1 MPVHSRFTDGGRG
14 FVITHTGAV
23 IGDDVLRVIE
33 QIFFSR
39 DLVTEP
45 IFHGLIDVHGTSSVT
60 LSTEDVKKVAD
71 RQVTASRQM
80 PETATVIAV
89 YAEDTVIFGLA
100 RMWEV
105 LVHPSGWET
114 QVFSD
119 RTEAVA
125 WLKGRVA
132 DRFGFDANLE

>member
-1 MPVHSRFTDGGRG
+1 
-14 FVITHTGAV
+14 
-23 IGDDVLRVIE
+23 
-33 QIFFSR
+33 
-39 DLVTEP
+39 
-45 IFHGLIDVHGTSSVT
+45 
-60 LSTEDVKKVAD
+60 
-71 RQVTASRQM
+71 M

-89 YAEDTVIFGLA
+89 YAEDMVIFGLA

-105 LVHPSGWET
+105 LVHPSDWET